1 MGSRI
6 SIVGVTDLDGKSVQ
20 KIMDQYEFCM
30 STQSDDM
37 AATPIYYLY
46 ARPVGDFMIQKHF
59 IDGSGYVNMMYYRGA
74 ESADPRTVFEGDLSA
89 LTFVD
94 FWEAF

>member
-1 MGSRI
+1 
-6 SIVGVTDLDGKSVQ
+6 
-20 KIMDQYEFCM
+20 
-30 STQSDDM
+30 
-37 AATPIYYLY
+37 
-46 ARPVGDFMIQKHF
+46 
-59 IDGSGYVNMMYYRGA
+59 MYYRGA